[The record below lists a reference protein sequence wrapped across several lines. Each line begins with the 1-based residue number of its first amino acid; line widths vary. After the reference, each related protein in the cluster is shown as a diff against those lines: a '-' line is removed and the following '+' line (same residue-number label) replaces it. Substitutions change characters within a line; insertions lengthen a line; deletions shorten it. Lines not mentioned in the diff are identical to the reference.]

1 MKKFEILTLLILT
14 VSFIIFLAHS
24 VITTSTK
31 TDTNIK
37 KIEIGN
43 LNNNYFESIEIEI
56 TDKITFTY
64 RNKGKSF
71 SKILNNEEFEE
82 LEKKISEYSSI
93 VLEEQTSFNV
103 ENDENR
109 LFEFYIKLSNNK
121 EIYAEGTNRKPT
133 NFDKFFNSLLETI
146 NE

>member
-14 VSFIIFLAHS
+14 VSFIVFLIHS
-24 VITTSTK
+24 TITTGSK
-31 TDTNIK
+31 TDTNVK

-56 TDKITFTY
+56 TDEITFTY

-71 SKILNNEEFEE
+71 SKILNNEEFEK
-82 LEKKISEYSSI
+82 LEKEISEYSSI

-133 NFDKFFNSLLETI
+133 NFDKFFNSLLEI
-146 NE
+146 MNE